1 MCECW
6 SGLEILTRT
15 DASIGLT
22 AAVELDAIFEPTRKC
37 RKMTEAGDIL
47 NLALW
52 LSPFVSCFDKTR
64 RFQFVH
70 QTHIDETFQWV
81 AP

>member
-1 MCECW
+1 MDYMRVCECW

-47 NLALW
+47 NLACGCHFLY
-52 LSPFVSCFDKTR
+52 SCLINPD
-64 RFQFVH
+64 
-70 QTHIDETFQWV
+70 
-81 AP
+81 ASSS